1 MKLQAISTKAPPG
14 SLELLTALGEEGEN
28 GFGGTPVGSDPEKLG
43 DWLDYCVRIATSP
56 PLSDDFVRQTNYWM
70 TDDMGFV
77 VGLVRIFPRINKTL
91 LNKGGHFGYYVA
103 PAHRRKGYGKA
114 AIRLA
119 LDKLRANGVKRAL
132 VTVDSH
138 NTVSLSLVK
147 ALGGAMEDERIDDE
161 TGQAFCRFWLGT
173 DYRTKTGS

>member
-1 MKLQAISTKAPPG
+1 MKLRAVSTKVPPG
-14 SLELLTALGEEGEN
+14 AIELLTTLGVEGEN
-28 GFGGTPVGSDPEKLG
+28 GFGGTPVGSDPGKLD
-43 DWLDYCVRIATSP
+43 DWLYYCVHIAMSP
-56 PLSDDFVRQTNYWM
+56 PLSDDFVRQTNYWI

-77 VGLVRIFPRINKTL
+77 VGLVRIFPRISNAL

-119 LDKLRANGVKRAL
+119 LDKLRSAGVKCAL
-132 VTVDSH
+132 VTVESH
-138 NTVSLSLVK
+138 NTASLSLIKAWGGVK
-147 ALGGAMEDERIDDE
+147 EDERIDNE

-173 DYRTKTGS
+173 D